1 MNDNLRYPTPAAFR
15 VAILSFWHVHAE
27 DYAREAAEHPGA
39 EVVAVW
45 DEDPERGRRE
55 ADRRG
60 VPFHEDLAE
69 LLARDDVDGVVV
81 TTPTTAHI
89 RVIPAAARAGKHVF
103 AEKVIAPTLRESW
116 EISAAV
122 EASGVTFTVSLPR
135 LYAGYTRAFREA
147 IEGGEIGEVTYLRV
161 RVAHDGALPRPDHPE
176 GWLPERFFEIEE
188 SGGGVQ
194 IDFGAHPLY
203 LIQTLLGPPEWVNA
217 AYGHFTGKPAEDN
230 AVTVLR
236 YPNGALAVAES
247 SFLGGA
253 SPFTIEAHGTTGS
266 LVYEEDTGLR
276 LRRSETGAVWE
287 TREAPPDDSSPFSRW
302 VDLASRGEPDPENVR
317 SALALSALAEAAG
330 RSAVEGRSVRLD
342 PTYESQP

>member
-1 MNDNLRYPTPAAFR
+1 MNDNLRHPTPAAFR

-45 DEDPERGRRE
+45 DENPERGRRE

-116 EISAAV
+116 EISAAA
-122 EASGVTFTVSLPR
+122 EASGVTFIVSLPR
-135 LYAGYTRAFREA
+135 LYAGYTHAISEA
-147 IEGGEIGEVTYLRV
+147 IEGGDIGEVTYLRV
-161 RVAHDGALPRPDHPE
+161 RVAHDGALPTPEHPE
-176 GWLPERFFEIEE
+176 GWLPGRFFEIEE

-230 AVTVLR
+230 AVTILR
-236 YPNGALAVAES
+236 YPTGALAVSES

-253 SPFTIEAHGTTGS
+253 SPFTIEAHGTMGS
-266 LVYEEDTGLR
+266 LVYDGDGDLR
-276 LRRSETGAVWE
+276 LRRSGGGSSWE
-287 TREAPPDDSSPFSRW
+287 RREAPLDEPSPFSRW

-317 SALALSALAEAAG
+317 TALALSALAEAAG
-330 RSAVEGRSVRLD
+330 RSAAEGSSMRLES
-342 PTYESQP
+342 PYESQP